1 MRKIHLSYCGL
12 DDYELIRKEIQ
23 PPVAHTSS
31 RMGRDIESLLD
42 KLGIEYQWQQD
53 ALVLG
58 AQVMQL
64 QTATPD
70 AKRDLLQMI
79 LQEYSK

>member
-1 MRKIHLSYCGL
+1 
-12 DDYELIRKEIQ
+12 
-23 PPVAHTSS
+23 
-31 RMGRDIESLLD
+31 MGRDIESLLD
-42 KLGIEYQWQQD
+42 KLDIEYQWQQD